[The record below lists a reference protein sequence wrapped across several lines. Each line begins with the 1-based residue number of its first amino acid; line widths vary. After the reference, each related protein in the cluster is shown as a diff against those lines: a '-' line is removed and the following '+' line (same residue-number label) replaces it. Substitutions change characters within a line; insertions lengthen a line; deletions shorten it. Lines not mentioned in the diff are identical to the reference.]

1 MKVLHF
7 TTESCQNSSYLTLW
21 PLYAYIYAQ
30 SEKAFN
36 SQCNYSIVLRH
47 VFFKKWK
54 MIAASERKSVI
65 SIDWCGIWLPSL
77 FWPSFMGVGASDP
90 IYTLPHPQGP
100 RKPISSKYHI
110 EVAVVPWK
118 HKIMKS
124 VHIYMHNELKA
135 CAFLHCA
142 LCIYIC
148 IMCWQVIWKK
158 IGKAVKGLSE
168 GTLWKF
174 CTLLQKVVKTLLT

>member
-7 TTESCQNSSYLTLW
+7 TTESFQNSSYLTPW

-36 SQCNYSIVLRH
+36 SQCNYFIILRH

-65 SIDWCGIWLPSL
+65 SIDWCGIWLSSL
-77 FWPSFMGVGASDP
+77 FWPSFMGVGVSDP
-90 IYTLPHPQGP
+90 FYTLSHCKRP
-100 RKPISSKYHI
+100 RKPISSKYHV
-110 EVAVVPWK
+110 EVVVVPWK
-118 HKIMKS
+118 HKIVKS

-135 CAFLHCA
+135 FFA

-148 IMCWQVIWKK
+148 ITGWKPFLHCAY
-158 IGKAVKGLSE
+158 IYA
-168 GTLWKF
+168 
-174 CTLLQKVVKTLLT
+174 

>member
-36 SQCNYSIVLRH
+36 LQCRHSIILRH
-47 VFFKKWK
+47 MFFKKWK
-54 MIAASERKSVI
+54 MIAASEWKSVV
-65 SIDWCGIWLPSL
+65 SINWCGIWLPSL
-77 FWPSFMGVGASDP
+77 FQPSFMGVGG
-90 IYTLPHPQGP
+90 LWPHLHPPQPQGS
-100 RKPISSKYHI
+100 RKPISLKYHI
-110 EVAVVPWK
+110 ELAVVPWK

-135 CAFLHCA
+135 FFA

-158 IGKAVKGLSE
+158 NGKAVKGLSE
-168 GTLWKF
+168 GTL
-174 CTLLQKVVKTLLT
+174 

>member
-36 SQCNYSIVLRH
+36 SQCKHSIVLRH
-47 VFFKKWK
+47 MFFKKWK
-54 MIAASERKSVI
+54 MIAASEWKSVV
-65 SIDWCGIWLPSL
+65 SINWCGIWLPSL

-90 IYTLPHPQGP
+90 IYTLPHPQGS
-100 RKPISSKYHI
+100 RKPISLKYHI
-110 EVAVVPWK
+110 ELAVVPWK

-135 CAFLHCA
+135 FFA

-148 IMCWQVIWKK
+148 IMCWQVIWEKN
-158 IGKAVKGLSE
+158 GKAVKGLSE

>member
-7 TTESCQNSSYLTLW
+7 TTESCQNSSYLTLC

-36 SQCNYSIVLRH
+36 SQCKHSIILRH
-47 VFFKKWK
+47 MFFKKWK
-54 MIAASERKSVI
+54 MIAASEQKSIV
-65 SIDWCGIWLPSL
+65 SIDWCCIWLPSL
-77 FWPSFMGVGASDP
+77 FQLSFMGVGASDP

-100 RKPISSKYHI
+100 REHISLKYHM
-110 EVAVVPWK
+110 ELAVLPWK

-135 CAFLHCA
+135 FFA

-158 IGKAVKGLSE
+158 MLKRSKG
-168 GTLWKF
+168 
-174 CTLLQKVVKTLLT
+174 

>member
-21 PLYAYIYAQ
+21 LLYAYIYVQ

-36 SQCNYSIVLRH
+36 LQCKHSIVLRH
-47 VFFKKWK
+47 MFFKKWK
-54 MIAASERKSVI
+54 MIAASEWKSVVL
-65 SIDWCGIWLPSL
+65 IDWCCIWLSSL
-77 FWPSFMGVGASDP
+77 FWPSFMGVGAFDP
-90 IYTLPHPQGP
+90 IYTLSHPQGP
-100 RKPISSKYHI
+100 RKPISLNYHI
-110 EVAVVPWK
+110 ELAVVPWK

-135 CAFLHCA
+135 FFT

-158 IGKAVKGLSE
+158 NGKAITGLSE